1 MRPRELLAATVALL
15 AIFAAACGHGRT
27 PARPLVAPQATSTST
42 SGSEAPPTGTSG
54 AGLANAS
61 GVRPPQSSGSPVTV
75 PAGHSGAQVVL
86 HPAGA
91 WSVQRLTPLCGTM
104 DTRSLRA
111 WVTAGTAYAQGG
123 GALAVHLYNN
133 TDLCGAAGSNLHLSG
148 ALSLVIEPGKAGGGT
163 PLSTVTLPAPPQH
176 LAPGEEVDLGVELA
190 PGLAPGPYTSYLTGS
205 FQVNGTRL
213 DLPGPS
219 PFGATAALTVAPGAP
234 PTTAVETPPPSV
246 SLPAAPFSVS
256 SGPRDDQLA
265 AALANDTCIVAQG
278 GRITRTIP
286 LCGAITWVPQ
296 SGWIVYAK
304 TTSPTIQGTTVAAY
318 EAAEAGGCSSVPL
331 PCASGLP
338 AYIQGLP
345 GPAASGPSPTAGS
358 GPYPAYIHGLPGPA
372 VAYDCLGRLD
382 ILPLGSATA
391 QPQPVAW
398 LNLPLHVTTT
408 TLFAID
414 PTRSWVAVTH
424 PDGSVGVYLLANGR
438 QLSGTYMAGRPEAMA
453 WAGNGVLAITSSEG
467 ITLWNGSGARTVAK
481 PANDNVLAWLP
492 NNSAV
497 VAATSYHGAVAP
509 AGYQVDVTGN
519 VRQIL
524 APRPD
529 ATYFAWTADGRFV
542 WYGPYQPA
550 GEPASYELRATGGS

>member
-54 AGLANAS
+54 AGLANAA
-61 GVRPPQSSGSPVTV
+61 GVPSPGSSGSPVAV
-75 PAGHSGAQVVL
+75 PAGQSGAQVVL

-133 TDLCGAAGSNLHLSG
+133 TDLCGAAGSSLHLSG
-148 ALSLVIEPGKAGGGT
+148 SLSLVIEPGKAGGGT

-205 FQVNGTRL
+205 FQVNGTPL

-234 PTTAVETPPPSV
+234 PTTAAETPPPAV
-246 SLPAAPFSVS
+246 SLPAAPFTVS
-256 SGPRDDQLA
+256 TGPRDDQLA
-265 AALANDTCIVAQG
+265 AALANDTCIVAQD

-286 LCGAITWVPQ
+286 LCGAITWVP
-296 SGWIVYAK
+296 SSDWVVYA
-304 TTSPTIQGTTVAAY
+304 TTTGPTIQGTTVTGY
-318 EAAEAGGCSSVPL
+318 EAQQVGQSSNTAL
-331 PCASGLP
+331 PCAGGLP
-338 AYIQGLP
+338 SYVQ
-345 GPAASGPSPTAGS
+345 
-358 GPYPAYIHGLPGPA
+358 GLPGPA

-382 ILPLGSATA
+382 ILSLGSATA
-391 QPQPVAW
+391 QPQAVAW

-467 ITLWNGSGARTVAK
+467 ITLWNGSGARTVAE

-519 VRQIL
+519 VQQIL
-524 APRPD
+524 TPRPD

-542 WYGPYQPA
+542 WYGPYQAA